1 MTRAPFFLPTLDDLK
16 AVGQDQVVLHEKA
29 RCARDQIFNGQ
40 VFIRAVVEISNYCR
54 ENCHYCGMRRDNRQL
69 DRFRLNLPGLMESL
83 LASLPDSVTDLDIQA
98 GEDPKG
104 VREIVLPLIQF
115 LKQERPQLGITV
127 CLGCLDFS
135 LYDELKS
142 AGASIY
148 IMKFEVAPEAAYQ
161 RYEAPVT
168 WEKRLTHIKR
178 LAEQGWFV
186 SSGFI
191 SGLPGHTESEYL
203 ENFKVALSLQLR
215 GCSVSPFIPGEST
228 PLANE
233 NMGDAELALNSMA
246 ALRLM
251 RHEWIIP
258 AVSALS
264 IADERS
270 GYVRGLNAGAN
281 LVTINLTPTQVRSDY
296 LLYKRDRSIM
306 TEERIFEAL
315 ELANLN
321 PSPISQVEFFKKQS
335 PNQGI

>member
-1 MTRAPFFLPTLDDLK
+1 
-16 AVGQDQVVLHEKA
+16 
-29 RCARDQIFNGQ
+29 
-40 VFIRAVVEISNYCR
+40 
-54 ENCHYCGMRRDNRQL
+54 
-69 DRFRLNLPGLMESL
+69 
-83 LASLPDSVTDLDIQA
+83 
-98 GEDPKG
+98 
-104 VREIVLPLIQF
+104 
-115 LKQERPQLGITV
+115 
-127 CLGCLDFS
+127 
-135 LYDELKS
+135 
-142 AGASIY
+142 
-148 IMKFEVAPEAAYQ
+148 MKFEVAPEAAYQ

-191 SGLPGHTESEYL
+191 SGLPGHSESEYL

-315 ELANLN
+315 ELGKLI
-321 PSPISQVEFFKKQS
+321 PSPISQVDFLKNRLQSQEIEFSYGTQYICNHSVGFALIWAMNNCLKLVLGLNLQV
-335 PNQGI
+335 GAIDAEC

>member
-1 MTRAPFFLPTLDDLK
+1 
-16 AVGQDQVVLHEKA
+16 
-29 RCARDQIFNGQ
+29 
-40 VFIRAVVEISNYCR
+40 
-54 ENCHYCGMRRDNRQL
+54 
-69 DRFRLNLPGLMESL
+69 
-83 LASLPDSVTDLDIQA
+83 
-98 GEDPKG
+98 
-104 VREIVLPLIQF
+104 
-115 LKQERPQLGITV
+115 
-127 CLGCLDFS
+127 
-135 LYDELKS
+135 
-142 AGASIY
+142 
-148 IMKFEVAPEAAYQ
+148 
-161 RYEAPVT
+161 
-168 WEKRLTHIKR
+168 
-178 LAEQGWFV
+178 
-186 SSGFI
+186 
-191 SGLPGHTESEYL
+191 
-203 ENFKVALSLQLR
+203 
-215 GCSVSPFIPGEST
+215 
-228 PLANE
+228 
-233 NMGDAELALNSMA
+233 MGDAELALNSMA

>member
-1 MTRAPFFLPTLDDLK
+1 MTRAPIFLPSLNDLK
-16 AVGQDQVVLHEKA
+16 AVGQDQVALHEQA
-29 RCARDQIFNGQ
+29 RSARDQIFNGQ

-83 LASLPDSVTDLDIQA
+83 LESLPDSVTDLDIQA

-104 VREIVLPLIQF
+104 VREIVLPLIEF
-115 LKQERPQLGITV
+115 LKRERPQLGITV

-148 IMKFEVAPEAAYQ
+148 IMKFEVAPEEAYQ

-168 WEKRLTHIKR
+168 WEKRLAHIKH

-191 SGLPGHTESEYL
+191 SGLPGHSDTEYL

-228 PLANE
+228 PLANAA
-233 NMGDAELALNSMA
+233 MGDAELALNSMA

-315 ELANLN
+315 ELAKLS
-321 PSPISQVEFFKKQS
+321 PSPISQVDFFKKQA
-335 PNQGI
+335 PIPGI